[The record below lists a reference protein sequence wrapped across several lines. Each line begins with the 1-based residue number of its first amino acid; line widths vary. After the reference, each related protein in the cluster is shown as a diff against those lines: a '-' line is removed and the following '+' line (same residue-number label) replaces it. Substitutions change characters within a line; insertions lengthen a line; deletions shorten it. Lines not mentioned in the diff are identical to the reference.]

1 MMRALDKLVRRWQLK
16 AMEHIDTAALLKAG
30 NRRVLERFQRVAR
43 DVPAYAAILNAH
55 GVSAGGIRT
64 LDDFTRLCPV
74 IEKQD
79 IFGAYPIDQLCVGG
93 HLGSLAG
100 VLTSSGQ
107 GGRFA
112 FGLSTHRQARRAAK
126 AIELALELSFGTD
139 RYSTLLINA
148 LPMGVRFSCSTVT
161 IAETSVRED
170 MVCALVEQF
179 APHHQQ
185 TILVTDPLFCKRLLD
200 QGRDRGLDWGRFKVH
215 VVLGEETFGEAFRD
229 YVVRGL
235 GQDPDGW
242 TAGSAISSMGVGELG
257 LNLFFET
264 TDTVRLRQRAHRQ
277 PEALRP
283 AIGDWQGRVP
293 PLLFVYDPLR
303 IFVEVIEP
311 DPSGFGALTISSL
324 DPDSMLPLI
333 RYRTGDRARLLD
345 TATVARTLSDIGGVH
360 LNVPRLPM
368 IAVVGRASDHL
379 PDGRPLLDIKDAL
392 YVRHD
397 IADRLSGAFRIE
409 HEDTG
414 CCIHVQLSA
423 GVENGGPEFAS
434 ALDACL
440 PKPNSGDRDRIKI
453 WSHADFPFGQTL
465 DYERKFNYLD
475 APRRP

>member
-1 MMRALDKLVRRWQLK
+1 MGRIDAAVLVQ
-16 AMEHIDTAALLKAG
+16 AG
-30 NRRVLERFQRVAR
+30 NRRLLERFQRVAR

-55 GVSAGGIRT
+55 GISADRIRT

-93 HLGSLAG
+93 HLRSLGG

-107 GGRFA
+107 GGQFA
-112 FGLSTHRQARRAAK
+112 FGLSTRRQARRAAQ

-185 TILVTDPLFCKRLLD
+185 TILVTDPLFCKRILD
-200 QGRDRGLDWGRFKVH
+200 QGHDCGLNWGRFKVH

-229 YVVRGL
+229 YLMRGL

-242 TAGSAISSMGVGELG
+242 TAGLAISSMGVGELG

-264 TDTVRLRQRAHRQ
+264 RETVRLRQLAHRQ

-283 AIGDWQGRVP
+283 AIGDWRGRVP

-311 DPSGFGALTISSL
+311 EPSGFGALTISTL
-324 DPDSMLPLI
+324 DPASMLPLI

-345 TATVARTLSDIGGVH
+345 TETVAHFVSDIDGRP
-360 LNVPRLPM
+360 LDLPRLPM
-368 IAVVGRASDHL
+368 IAVAGRDSDRL
-379 PDGRPLLDIKDAL
+379 SDGRPLLDIKDAL
-392 YVRHD
+392 YTRHD

-409 HEDTG
+409 HEDMG
-414 CCIHVQLSA
+414 CCLHVQMGA
-423 GVENGGPEFAS
+423 GAGNGGPELAD
-434 ALDACL
+434 AIDACL
-440 PKPNSGDRDRIKI
+440 PKPASGAHDRIQI
-453 WSHADFPFGQTL
+453 WPHAEFPFGQTL
-465 DYERKFNYLD
+465 DYERKFNYLN
-475 APRRP
+475 AVEKR

>member
-1 MMRALDKLVRRWQLK
+1 MRALDKLMRRWQLK
-16 AMEHIDTAALLKAG
+16 AMEHIDTAALVQAG
-30 NRRVLERFQRVAR
+30 NRRLLERFQRVAR

-55 GVSAGGIRT
+55 GVSADRIRT

-93 HLGSLAG
+93 HLRALGG

-112 FGLSTHRQARRAAK
+112 FGLSTRRQARRAAK
-126 AIELALELSFGTD
+126 AIELALEFSFGTD

-215 VVLGEETFGEAFRD
+215 LVLGEETFGEAFRD

-235 GQDPDGW
+235 RQDPDGW
-242 TAGSAISSMGVGELG
+242 TAGLAISSMGVGELG

-264 TDTVRLRQRAHRQ
+264 LETVRLRQLAHRQ

-303 IFVEVIEP
+303 IFVEVIKP
-311 DPSGFGALTISSL
+311 DPSGFGALTISTL
-324 DPDSMLPLI
+324 DPASMLPLI

-345 TATVARTLSDIGGVH
+345 TTTLARTLSDIGGVR

-368 IAVVGRASDHL
+368 IAVAGRDSDRL

-392 YVRHD
+392 YSRHD
-397 IADRLSGAFRIE
+397 IADRLSGAFRVE
-409 HEDTG
+409 HDDTG
-414 CCIHVQLSA
+414 CCIHVQMGA
-423 GVENGGPEFAS
+423 NEGEGGPEFAG
-434 ALDACL
+434 AIDACL
-440 PKPNSGDRDRIKI
+440 PKPSSGALDRIEI
-453 WSHADFPFGQTL
+453 WPHAEFPFGQAL

-475 APRRP
+475 AAKKP